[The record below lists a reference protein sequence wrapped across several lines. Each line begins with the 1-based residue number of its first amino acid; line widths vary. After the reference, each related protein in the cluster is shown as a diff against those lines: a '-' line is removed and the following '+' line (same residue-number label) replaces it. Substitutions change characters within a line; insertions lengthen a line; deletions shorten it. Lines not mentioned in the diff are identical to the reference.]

1 MPHADDESLEE
12 VPESSTAR
20 IALISIFYI
29 LLASI
34 QYFYKKYIL
43 ENLGWGKLNQF
54 IDLCSVSNVSYFS
67 FPTLHIDIII
77 PHCRLVYF
85 V

>member
-1 MPHADDESLEE
+1 MPHAVDQSLDE

-20 IALISIFYI
+20 IALVSIFYI

-54 IDLCSVSNVSYFS
+54 IDLCSVSNVSSPYLSTTFYS
-67 FPTLHIDIII
+67 LALLLFLTAD
-77 PHCRLVYF
+77 
-85 V
+85 

>member
-1 MPHADDESLEE
+1 MPYADVSSSSDEALEE

-20 IALISIFYI
+20 LALISTFYI

-34 QYFYKKYIL
+34 QYLYKKFIL

-54 IDLCSVSNVSYFS
+54 IDLCSVSNVSALF
-67 FPTLHIDIII
+67 TLLITK
-77 PHCRLVYF
+77 
-85 V
+85 

>member
-1 MPHADDESLEE
+1 MPHADDEFLEE

-20 IALISIFYI
+20 IALVSIFYI

-54 IDLCSVSNVSYFS
+54 IDLCSVSNVSFPHLLPSNISNIILS
-67 FPTLHIDIII
+67 FIISD
-77 PHCRLVYF
+77 
-85 V
+85 